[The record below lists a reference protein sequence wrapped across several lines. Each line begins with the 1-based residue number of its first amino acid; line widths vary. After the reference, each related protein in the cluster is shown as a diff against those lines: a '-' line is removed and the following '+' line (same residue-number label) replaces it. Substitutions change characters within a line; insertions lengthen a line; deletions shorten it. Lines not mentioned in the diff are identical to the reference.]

1 MWRSNHEKNSL
12 YLVLVLISTLLGS
25 CKPGQILG
33 PKYTSTP
40 TFTSTPR
47 NTFTPTLTSTLTKT
61 PTPTITLTPTIT
73 PTNTQT
79 FTPTITSTSTLTPT
93 PIPMSAASQHII
105 EAAIEF
111 GFVEKPTECHAE
123 PNCHYY
129 ENQDTLVS
137 LKVYNDGKIVF
148 IAKNVDSWSDYVKP
162 ENANPPYKQ
171 IGEYY
176 YYYKNFF
183 EQNPT
188 IHFYGYGIMFD
199 AVELWGKYEMET
211 DYGYKVIG
219 EELSPDKVKMT
230 FYPPD

>member
-1 MWRSNHEKNSL
+1 MKKHSL
-12 YLVLVLISTLLGS
+12 CLVLVLILLGG

-33 PKYTSTP
+33 PKNTSTP
-40 TFTSTPR
+40 TFTLKPTRTS
-47 NTFTPTLTSTLTKT
+47 TPTLTSTLTKT

-111 GFVEKPTECHAE
+111 GFVEKSTECHTE

-129 ENQDTLVS
+129 ENLEPFVS

-148 IAKNVDSWSDYVKP
+148 IANNVDSWPDYVEKG
-162 ENANPPYKQ
+162 NPPYKMVL
-171 IGEYY
+171 EYY
-176 YYYKNFF
+176 FEYAESFF
-183 EQNPT
+183 EKNST
-188 IHFYGYGIMFD
+188 IHLSESEWAIMFD
-199 AVELWGKYEMET
+199 YVELLGKHEMKT
-211 DYGYKVIG
+211 DYGYRVVG
-219 EELSPDKVKMT
+219 EEFYPDKVKMT